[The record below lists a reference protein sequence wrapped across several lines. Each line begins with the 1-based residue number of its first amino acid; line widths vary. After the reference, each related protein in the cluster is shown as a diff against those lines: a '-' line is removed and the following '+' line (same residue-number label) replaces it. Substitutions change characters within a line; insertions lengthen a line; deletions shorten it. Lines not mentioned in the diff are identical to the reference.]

1 MVNQYSGNEGYLGW
15 LAMQPRFH
23 RMKLSELDSDELAT
37 FGQNLKELDALLTG
51 YWEEHFSD
59 DPIPRVHVVYF
70 FESVFDQPP
79 TEFHLHVHLIP
90 RTKQL
95 DRLLR
100 EYPSR
105 STTPGTSSASM
116 PGGYLQ
122 SLRANSS
129 QSGTAA
135 PKAT

>member
-1 MVNQYSGNEGYLGW
+1 MTAKSYQPGCAGCKRAQGLDSVQGGILNLSGDWMVNQYSGNEGYLGW

-59 DPIPRVHVVYF
+59 DPIHRVHVVYF
-70 FESVFDQPP
+70 FESAFDQPP

-95 DRLLR
+95 GRLL
-100 EYPSR
+100 S
-105 STTPGTSSASM
+105 
-116 PGGYLQ
+116 
-122 SLRANSS
+122 
-129 QSGTAA
+129 
-135 PKAT
+135 